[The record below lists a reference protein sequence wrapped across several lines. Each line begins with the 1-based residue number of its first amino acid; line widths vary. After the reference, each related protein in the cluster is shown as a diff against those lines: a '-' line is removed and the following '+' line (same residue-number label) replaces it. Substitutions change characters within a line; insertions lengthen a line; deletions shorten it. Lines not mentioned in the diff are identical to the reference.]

1 MSHAFLRINLRKT
14 KTFCD
19 LLETALACMFAIM
32 QIDIVSDTVCPWC
45 FVGKRRLERA
55 LSQRSNVAFN
65 ITWRA
70 YRLDPTV
77 PPEGVDR
84 KAYLRA
90 KFGEGPRPA
99 AMADAIRAAG
109 AGENIAFA
117 FERIARTPNTTDS
130 HRLIRWAGSAG
141 LQDVVVESLFA
152 AYFENGADIGDRATL
167 IAIAAGAG
175 MDAELVGKLLNQDA
189 DRDIVA
195 REDELA
201 HNMGISGVPTFIFA
215 NKYALSGAQ
224 EPAALLRA
232 IDKVLAPAVP
242 ESTTAS

>member
-1 MSHAFLRINLRKT
+1 
-14 KTFCD
+14 
-19 LLETALACMFAIM
+19 MFAIM